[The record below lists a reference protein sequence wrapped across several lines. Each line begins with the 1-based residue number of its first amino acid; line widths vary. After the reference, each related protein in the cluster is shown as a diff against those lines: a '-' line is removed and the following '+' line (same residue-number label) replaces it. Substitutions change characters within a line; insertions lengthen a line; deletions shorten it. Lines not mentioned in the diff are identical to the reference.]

1 MKVALEPYSD
11 AIKETLQN
19 GLHAHNLSMVPG
31 AAWKEIAVTVRD
43 DKGEIHGGVIAYL
56 FDDNCYIDT
65 VWNDEAARGNG
76 LGAKMVRM
84 AENEASR
91 LGARGVWL
99 YTTNFQAK
107 PFYEK
112 LGYTQFAE
120 LQWPGSDLKRHFM
133 RKAL

>member
-1 MKVALEPYSD
+1 VKVALEPYGEE
-11 AIKETLQN
+11 IKETLQK
-19 GLHAHNLSMVPG
+19 GLHAYNLSRVPD

-43 DKGEIHGGVIAYL
+43 DGGTIHGGVIAYL
-56 FDDNCYIDT
+56 FGDNCYIDT
-65 VWNDEAARGNG
+65 AWNDESVRGSG
-76 LGAKMVRM
+76 LGAKMMRL
-84 AENEASR
+84 AEDEARR

-99 YTTNFQAK
+99 YTMNFQAK

-112 LGYTQFAE
+112 LGYVQFAE